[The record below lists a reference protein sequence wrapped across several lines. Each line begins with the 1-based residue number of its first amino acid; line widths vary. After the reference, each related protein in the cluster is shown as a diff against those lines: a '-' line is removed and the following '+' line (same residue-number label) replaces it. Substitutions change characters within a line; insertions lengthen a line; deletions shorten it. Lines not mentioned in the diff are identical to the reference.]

1 MLVLTLLNPVD
12 LARTLL
18 LLSFDLTALMGYT
31 GAVFE
36 RFFGSAL
43 GIASAAGALL
53 LWTAIP
59 ALLGLRSFTRK
70 DF

>member
-1 MLVLTLLNPVD
+1 
-12 LARTLL
+12 
-18 LLSFDLTALMGYT
+18 MGYT

-43 GIASAAGALL
+43 GTGVTIGALAVWVAAPL
-53 LWTAIP
+53 LV
-59 ALLGLRSFTRK
+59 GLRRFVAK